1 MLHLL
6 RIATSSCKLWQNY
19 FLQKCK
25 HCKTARR
32 PICCLRMRRRG
43 AGVVAMR
50 TNISKGKEYYMLTCL
65 LAPSLSKVGV
75 GGNIRGRTRGEPTRP
90 TERVDGELAIARV
103 RHFRL
108 EGCTWWSLFLEQEV
122 RAKTS
127 RICCLAAQFRS
138 RRLGGAQPHTFQ
150 ICTSGYVY
158 AIIEKW
164 RTLCSKS
171 AQRPFISISGGKRR
185 TKKKGPTATAARPTG
200 HYLLRQSCILSV
212 GEYSLLYT

>member
-108 EGCTWWSLFLEQEV
+108 EGCTEWGYE
-122 RAKTS
+122 TS
-127 RICCLAAQFRS
+127 SRKWNRGCNGLHQLGQPVAPSIQFPGRC
-138 RRLGGAQPHTFQ
+138 F
-150 ICTSGYVY
+150 TSPV
-158 AIIEKW
+158 
-164 RTLCSKS
+164 
-171 AQRPFISISGGKRR
+171 
-185 TKKKGPTATAARPTG
+185 
-200 HYLLRQSCILSV
+200 CIP
-212 GEYSLLYT
+212 Y